1 MKLQELITLA
11 GDRDLSKSY
20 PKADGVYIW
29 DYKLQYDG
37 ANNFELQLA
46 LIPSDSGK
54 AGFKD
59 KVSVQELVDYVLD
72 NYNPEVPADTIFAE
86 LEIIDV
92 EGITVAKV

>member
-1 MKLQELITLA
+1 MTLRDLINLA
-11 GDRDLSKSY
+11 GDRELSKAY

-29 DYKLQYDG
+29 DYKLQFNQDL
-37 ANNFELQLA
+37 NLDLV

-59 KVSVQELVDYVLD
+59 KVSIEELVNYVLEETD
-72 NYNPEVPADTIFAE
+72 PQVAGD
-86 LEIIDV
+86 EIISGLKIIGV